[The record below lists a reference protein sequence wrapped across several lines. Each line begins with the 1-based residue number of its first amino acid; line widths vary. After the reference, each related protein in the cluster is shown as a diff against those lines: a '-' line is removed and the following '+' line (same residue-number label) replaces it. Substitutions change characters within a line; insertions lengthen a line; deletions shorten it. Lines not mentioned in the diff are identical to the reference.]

1 MKKQILTLATILFL
15 CVSAFAQNGM
25 TQFEQLPATAQEFVK
40 TYFNDYKIQYI
51 FSDREFAD
59 VDYKIRF
66 EDGTEIEFN
75 AKGEW
80 TDVSSK
86 QKCIPTGFILK
97 EITNFVEANHKN
109 MCITDVEREFNRIKI
124 ELNDNLEI
132 EFNNKGKLIS
142 YDD

>member
-15 CVSAFAQNGM
+15 SVSAFAQNGM

-40 TYFNDYKIQYI
+40 TYFNDYKVQYI

-80 TDVSSK
+80 TDVSGNRN
-86 QKCIPTGFILK
+86 CIPTGFILK
-97 EITNFVEANHKN
+97 EITNFVEKNHKDL
-109 MCITDVEREFNRIKI
+109 CITDIERDFNRFTV
-124 ELNDNLEI
+124 ELNGHLEI
-132 EFNNKGKLIS
+132 EFNNKGKFIS

>member
-1 MKKQILTLATILFL
+1 MKKQIITLAAILFL

-40 TYFNDYKIQYI
+40 TYFNDYKVQYI

-97 EITNFVEANHKN
+97 EITDFVEANHKD

-124 ELNDNLEI
+124 ELDDNLEI

>member
-1 MKKQILTLATILFL
+1 MKKQILTLATILSL

-40 TYFNDYKIQYI
+40 TYFNDYKVQYI

-97 EITNFVEANHKN
+97 EITDFVEANHKN

-132 EFNNKGKLIS
+132 EFNNK
-142 YDD
+142 

>member
-40 TYFNDYKIQYI
+40 TYFNDYKVQYI

-97 EITNFVEANHKN
+97 EITDFVKANHKN

>member
-40 TYFNDYKIQYI
+40 TYFNDYKVQYI

-97 EITNFVEANHKN
+97 EITDFVEANHKD

-124 ELNDNLEI
+124 ELDDNLEI